1 MSRMNHVKAAKAY
14 VAGHKPGDVHP
25 DVAAAM
31 HRFET
36 AQGDT
41 AEAAHAKAL
50 VDMVELVGDDYA
62 APEPAAKPAPRRTRR
77 AAKKS
82 TARKAAGG
90 RSRS

>member
-1 MSRMNHVKAAKAY
+1 MSRMDHVKAAKAY

-62 APEPAAKPAPRRTRR
+62 APEPAEKPAPARRKP
-77 AAKKS
+77 AKKS